1 MIRLENITTRYFGSV
16 SFEIKG
22 GSVCKIITS
31 SDDEKGILLNTIL
44 GIRRPISGRVFLL
57 GKDIYSIS
65 EKEYIKVFKRIGVVL
80 EYGGIISNLKVW
92 ENIILS
98 VWHHRGKGPRDIEE
112 RVTEIFKEMGMD
124 PSYLKELME
133 RLPGLLPVYEKRLI
147 GLVRAMLMEPDLMVY
162 DSIFEGLNP
171 EMLEGLIKLTERFH
185 LEKQGRTSI
194 YISSNS
200 LSIDSIKADQI
211 LRLSN

>member
-1 MIRLENITTRYFGSV
+1 MIRLENITTRYFSSV

-22 GSVCKIITS
+22 GSACKIITS
-31 SDDEKGILLNTIL
+31 SDDEKTILLNTIL

-57 GKDIYSIS
+57 GKDIYSIP
-65 EKEYIKVFKRIGVVL
+65 EKEYIKLLKRIGVVL

-98 VWHHRGKGPRDIEE
+98 VWHHMGKRPRDVEE
-112 RVTEIFKEMGMD
+112 RVIEIFKEMGMD
-124 PSYLKELME
+124 PSYLKELMG
-133 RLPGLLPVYEKRLI
+133 RLPGPLPVYEKRLI
-147 GLVRAMLMEPDLMVY
+147 GLVRAMLIEPDLIIY

-171 EMLEGLIKLTERFH
+171 EMLERLTKLTEKFH
-185 LEKQGRTSI
+185 LEKPGRTSI
-194 YISSNS
+194 YISSNA
-200 LSIDSIKADQI
+200 LSIDSVKADQI